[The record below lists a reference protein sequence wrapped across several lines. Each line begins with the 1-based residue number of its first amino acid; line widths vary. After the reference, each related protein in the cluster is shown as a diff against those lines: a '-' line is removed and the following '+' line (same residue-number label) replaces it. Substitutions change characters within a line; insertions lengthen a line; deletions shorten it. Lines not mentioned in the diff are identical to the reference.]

1 MFVILHAGLTRDWL
15 ERVEASAITE
25 TSETDKKKRKKK
37 RKGSKLSNEQ
47 ANSDKSSSETLVTS
61 KDNEPLKTDRDGP
74 SKTGNDG
81 GSAGGKA
88 THKKTE
94 SSETSKSDSDV
105 SDNKREASNDS
116 GKSSERAKLSKTGA
130 KGKDYPKE
138 QCAESAAGKPP
149 LKTSDSLK
157 ALSESKGTSAMKQK
171 TVKKPVSK
179 ESGGEEEVEPVAKE
193 VGEVAKDVSTGGDG
207 GAAAAAARKKLH
219 TCGLCGREEVTAK
232 TFKRCQK

>member
-1 MFVILHAGLTRDWL
+1 MSVILHAGLTRDWL

-47 ANSDKSSSETLVTS
+47 ANSDKSSETLVTS
-61 KDNEPLKTDRDGP
+61 KDNEPLRTDTDGP

-81 GSAGGKA
+81 GSTGGGKA
-88 THKKTE
+88 TPKKTE
-94 SSETSKSDSDV
+94 SSETSKTDSDV
-105 SDNKREASNDS
+105 SDKGREASNDS
-116 GKSSERAKLSKTGA
+116 GRSSERAKLSKTG
-130 KGKDYPKE
+130 KDCPKE
-138 QCAESAAGKPP
+138 QCAESAAGRPP

-171 TVKKPVSK
+171 TVKKSTSK